1 MGKTMKLLTKIFV
14 AVAAM
19 FISIAANAQ
28 TFDLTSGESA
38 GGGNSL
44 NFMAGALTVNVRA
57 FDLSNSDN
65 VPLFETAVESSN
77 FLNINSNGLG
87 LFGGGTNDIDG
98 VAGNEF
104 ILFTFNEIVDVESI
118 TFSDNDN
125 DQFDLFRDVSTAPL
139 TGTVLGRFGT
149 TNIAG
154 PFDVEPAGPLVL
166 GVFAANDLLNG
177 VTTVGVGGFSGE
189 SSFRI
194 NSITL
199 TSAVPEPATWLMMI
213 IGFAAIGFVARRR
226 RIYAKV

>member
-1 MGKTMKLLTKIFV
+1 MKLFTKLLI
-14 AVAAM
+14 AAAM
-19 FISIAANAQ
+19 TSFSIVANAQ

-57 FDLSNSDN
+57 FALSNTDN
-65 VPLFETAVESSN
+65 VPLFETAVDNSN
-77 FLNINSNGLG
+77 FLNIDSNGLG
-87 LFGGGTNDIDG
+87 LFGGGTRDIDG

-104 ILFTFNEIVDVESI
+104 ILFTFSEIVDVESI
-118 TFSDNDN
+118 AFSDNDN
-125 DQFDLFRDVSTAPL
+125 DQFDLFRDISTAPL
-139 TGTVLGRFGT
+139 TGNGLGRFGT

-154 PFDVEPAGPLVL
+154 PFDVEPTGSLVL
-166 GVFAANDLLNG
+166 GVFSANDLLNG

-213 IGFAAIGFVARRR
+213 IGFSAVGLVARRR
-226 RIYAKV
+226 RIYASA